1 MISTNQSVLH
11 FRVPVNVS
19 EVVSGGHYEVNNNV
33 ISTQQYLHNNIYTT
47 ISTVTAQPRAPG
59 DNNKRVLGDESPPEF
74 VNLVIF
80 SVRVFVAVGK
90 QSLRRPASREA

>member
-11 FRVPVNVS
+11 LGVPVNVS

-47 ISTVTAQPRAPG
+47 ISTRRDIYSYCPAPG
-59 DNNKRVLGDESPPEF
+59 PG
-74 VNLVIF
+74 
-80 SVRVFVAVGK
+80 
-90 QSLRRPASREA
+90 